1 MRRSSVPTRT
11 MWTRASYLC
20 NELSIICVW
29 NNFAKKLNGCT
40 QISFEGPIISLSF
53 FYRFFTPL
61 SITWWRITSIKWQ
74 RGKRRI
80 SSLIERGRRE
90 WKSASG
96 TYGRRGLIDL
106 CRLRIES
113 TNRRRDRPVWEDVF
127 RDVPTLDHGRRRS
140 KVSKVTKYQGS
151 HQTTF
156 RIQPKTHP
164 FYSFSLVL
172 SLNKLET
179 NLFSFLCAWEPK

>member
-29 NNFAKKLNGCT
+29 NNLQKMDVHKFHLKAPL
-40 QISFEGPIISLSF
+40 FH
-53 FYRFFTPL
+53 YRFSIDFSHL

-127 RDVPTLDHGRRRS
+127 RDVPTLDHGRQRS

-164 FYSFSLVL
+164 FYSFFFYFFISKQAGDKSFFFLV
-172 SLNKLET
+172 
-179 NLFSFLCAWEPK
+179 WEPK